1 MMQRPKQQ
9 AMLFLLGA
17 VLVGG
22 VLGFSADRVMQRR
35 PHNWAERT
43 TMYDDIGLAPAQRAA
58 ADSIWDATNCAMA
71 EVYRPVRPVLD
82 SIRTSSWRQ
91 FRALLTPDQLA
102 RFQARLQADSL
113 RRARA
118 DSTRRAHGDSTSRH
132 GRSSNSRQ
140 DACKR

>member
-1 MMQRPKQQ
+1 MQRPKQQ

-35 PHNWAERT
+35 PHSWAERT
-43 TMYDDIGLAPAQRAA
+43 TMYDDIGLTTTQRAA
-58 ADSIWDATNCAMA
+58 ADSIWDATNCSIQQ
-71 EVYRPVRPVLD
+71 VYRPVRPVLD
-82 SIRTSSWRQ
+82 SIRLEGGRQ
-91 FRALLTPDQLA
+91 FRALLTPDQLP

-118 DSTRRAHGDSTSRH
+118 DSTRRARGDSTSRH

>member
-1 MMQRPKQQ
+1 MQRPKQQ

-22 VLGFSADRVMQRR
+22 VLGFSADRVIQRR
-35 PHNWAERT
+35 PHSWAERT
-43 TMYDDIGLAPAQRAA
+43 TMYDDIGLTTTQRAA
-58 ADSIWDATNCAMA
+58 ADSIWDATNCSIQQ
-71 EVYRPVRPVLD
+71 VYRPVRPVLD
-82 SIRTSSWRQ
+82 SIRLEGGRQ

-118 DSTRRAHGDSTSRH
+118 DSTRRARGDSTSRH

>member
-1 MMQRPKQQ
+1 MERPKQQ
-9 AMLFLLGA
+9 ALLLLLGA

-22 VLGFSADRVMQRR
+22 VLGFSADRMMQHH

-43 TMYDDIGLAPAQRAA
+43 AMYDDIGLTPTQRVA
-58 ADSIWDATNCAMA
+58 ADSIWDATNCSIQQ
-71 EVYRPVRPVLD
+71 VYRPVRPVLD
-82 SIRTSSWRQ
+82 SIRLEGGRR

-102 RFQARLQADSL
+102 KFQTRLQADSL

-118 DSTRRAHGDSTSRH
+118 DSTRRARGDSTGRH
-132 GRSSNSRQ
+132 GRLSNSRQ